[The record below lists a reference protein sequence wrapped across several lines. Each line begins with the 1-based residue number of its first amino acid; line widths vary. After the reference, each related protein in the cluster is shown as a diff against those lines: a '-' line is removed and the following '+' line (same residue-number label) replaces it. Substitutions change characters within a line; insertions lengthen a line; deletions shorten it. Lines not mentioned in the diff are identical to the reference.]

1 MVYSVVSRFSVAV
14 SQFFHCCPIKDDRLK
29 KIRLGYR
36 FRGGRVCFFDF
47 QAHSVEEWGL
57 GRGIGCSA
65 EEDFPI
71 FWSRFIY
78 FGIVRLRLSAQM
90 ITFAHG
96 RLFCVDKA
104 N

>member
-1 MVYSVVSRFSVAV
+1 MVYSVVSQFSVAV
-14 SQFFHCCPIKDDRLK
+14 SQFFHCSPIKVNRRDN
-29 KIRLGYR
+29 IWLGYR

-78 FGIVRLRLSAQM
+78 FGILRLRLLAKM

-96 RLFCVDKA
+96 CFGLW
-104 N
+104 